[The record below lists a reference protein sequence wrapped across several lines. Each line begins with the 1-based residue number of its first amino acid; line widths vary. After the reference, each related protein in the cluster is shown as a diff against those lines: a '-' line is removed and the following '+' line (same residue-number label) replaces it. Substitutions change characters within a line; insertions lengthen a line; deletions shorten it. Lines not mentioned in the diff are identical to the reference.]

1 MGLLGCCNARNTD
14 QGIRMLMLLPYVL
27 AAAVGAGIMG
37 LAVFALRKFGPGKP
51 AAGISQGPQLP
62 KQSFAELQ
70 RFRSV
75 VDTCTDSI
83 YMVDFE
89 TMKFVDATA
98 TASSRTGY
106 LHDELMMMGPHDLLK
121 EDREDLIRSY
131 EEVIAAGAPGIRS
144 ESTGRAKDGS
154 ETYVELHRHA
164 KQVDGRWIIVT
175 VSRNITERKLAELA
189 AQRFARMFAA
199 LSDTN
204 EAIMRVSTPEDLYQR
219 VCEAA
224 VQGGKLLAASVCVP
238 DAHSAAARVV
248 AVAGASAEALRGVR
262 LSIDGSAPEGR
273 GLVGTAFRTQAPC
286 ITNDFLND
294 ERTQYWREVGVAA
307 GISAGAAFPLIQ
319 NGRTL
324 GVLLL
329 YSADRNAFDEEI
341 GKLLSHMGR
350 NVVFALENF
359 RRETE
364 RKAADEQLRNTEA
377 RLNRATRGANDGLWE
392 LDVVSRGVWVSP
404 RFADMLGFEQREF
417 LMARQKFF
425 DVMHVDDVEALR
437 KAIEFSVREDRPVDI
452 ELRAK
457 TRAGEWR
464 WFRIRAGLERDELG
478 EPMTVSGS
486 QQDVT
491 ERRQYQQALI
501 EATETAAGANRAKSE
516 FLANMSHEIR
526 TPMNGVIGMIE
537 LLLETPLNPMQL
549 DYAQTVRDSAA
560 ALLTV
565 INDILDFSKVEAGKL
580 DVEHLDMDVRDT
592 VEDVARLLAIQAHQK
607 GLEVIA
613 LLDPALPDLVRG
625 DAGRLRQILLN
636 LGGNAVKFTQKGE
649 VAIECKVAYRDDQH
663 LMLRCEVRD
672 TGMGIPA
679 NRLHALFNAF
689 TQVDAS
695 TTRRFGGTGL
705 GLSIVK
711 RLAELMGGEVGVS
724 SEEGVGSTFWFTV
737 RLAVAQDAT
746 KPRPAPPIALRGQ
759 RIIIVDD
766 NMTNRKV
773 LMGQLSLCGMEAVC
787 ASSADEAL
795 SLMRHAAAADRPFEV
810 ALLDHQMPGCDGA
823 TLGKTII
830 SEDSLRGTRLILLTS
845 SGQRGDGRMFSEL
858 GFAGYLLKPVTHRDL
873 TDCLMMVLGTQ
884 AKDWRTATQPIV
896 TRHALRSQRVRDSHH
911 ILLAEDNAVNQK
923 VACRVLEKLGY
934 RVDVAAD
941 GQAAFAAWQSGRY
954 DLILMDCQMPV
965 MDGYETTKKIRE
977 SERTGQRIPIIALT
991 AHAMK
996 GADNE
1001 CRAAG
1006 MDDYLAKPID
1016 KEQLQETLNRWL
1028 DENARAAE
1036 QETG

>member
-1 MGLLGCCNARNTD
+1 
-14 QGIRMLMLLPYVL
+14 MLMLLPYVL
-27 AAAVGAGIMG
+27 AAAVGAGITG
-37 LAVFALRKFGPGKP
+37 LGLYVRRSAAQSKAAFGH
-51 AAGISQGPQLP
+51 SNDLQLP
-62 KQSFAELQ
+62 KQSLTELQ
-70 RFRSV
+70 RFRAV

-89 TMKFVDATA
+89 TLKFVDATA

-106 LHDELMMMGPHDLLK
+106 RHDELMKMGPHDLLK
-121 EDREDLIRSY
+121 VDREDLIRCY
-131 EEVIAAGAPGIRS
+131 EEVIAAGAAGIRS
-144 ESTGRAKDGS
+144 ESTGRAKDGT
-154 ETYVELHRHA
+154 ETFVELHRHA

-175 VSRNITERKLAELA
+175 VSRNISERKLAELA

-224 VQGGKLLAASVCVP
+224 VQGGKLLAATVCVP
-238 DAHSAAARVV
+238 DPDGADARVV
-248 AVAGASAEALRGVR
+248 AVAGASAEELRGVR
-262 LSIDGSAPEGR
+262 LSIDGAAPEGR
-273 GLVGTAFRTQAPC
+273 GLVGTAFRTQMPC
-286 ITNDFLND
+286 ISNDFLND
-294 ERTQYWREVGVAA
+294 ERTHYWRDVGVAA
-307 GISAGAAFPLIQ
+307 GIAAGAAFPLIQ
-319 NGRTL
+319 HGRTL

-329 YSADRNAFDEEI
+329 YSAERNAFDEEI
-341 GKLLSHMGR
+341 VKLLSHMGR

-359 RRETE
+359 KRESE
-364 RKAADEQLRNTEA
+364 RQAAEDQLRTTEA
-377 RLNRATRGANDGLWE
+377 RLHRATRGANDGLWE
-392 LDVVSRGVWVSP
+392 MDVTSRGVWVSP
-404 RFADMLGFEQREF
+404 RFAEMLGFEQREF
-417 LMARQKFF
+417 LSAKQKFF

-437 KAIEFSVREDRPVDI
+437 QAIERSVREDLPMDV
-452 ELRAK
+452 ELRAR

-464 WFRIRAGLERDELG
+464 WFRIRAAVERDAEG
-478 EPMTVSGS
+478 APMTVSGS

-549 DYAQTVRDSAA
+549 DYAQTVRDSAS

-580 DVEHLDMDVRDT
+580 DLEFLDMDVRDT

-613 LLDPALPDLVRG
+613 LLDPGLPDLVRG

-649 VAIECKVAYRDDQH
+649 VAIECKAAHRDATH

-689 TQVDAS
+689 SQVDAS

-724 SEEGVGSTFWFTV
+724 SEEGVGSIFWFTA
-737 RLAVAQDAT
+737 RLALAPGAT
-746 KPRPAPPIALRGQ
+746 KSRPAPPIALRGQ

-795 SLMRHAAAADRPFEV
+795 SLMRHAAVAGRAFEV

-823 TLGKTII
+823 TLGKTIVN
-830 SEDSLRGTRLILLTS
+830 EDSLRGTRLVLLTS
-845 SGQRGDGRMFSEL
+845 SGQRGDGRMFSDL

-884 AKDWRTATQPIV
+884 AEDWRMATQPIV

-911 ILLAEDNAVNQK
+911 ILLAEDNPVNQK
-923 VACRVLEKLGY
+923 VACRILEKLGY

-941 GQAAFAAWQSGRY
+941 GQAAFSAWESGRY
-954 DLILMDCQMPV
+954 QLILMDCQMPV
-965 MDGYETTKKIRE
+965 MDGYETTKKIRDN
-977 SERTGQRIPIIALT
+977 ERPGERIPIIALT

-1001 CRAAG
+1001 CLAAG

-1016 KEQLQETLNRWL
+1016 KEQLQNTLMRWL
-1028 DENARAAE
+1028 EGSEPAVGQAV
-1036 QETG
+1036 G